1 MANFVDSGYFR
12 QRMTANMRDLGEIF
26 ERTYPKRLDFPEM
39 SAIMYMDKY
48 VLQGRG
54 CSVMHPQSAVIFMEE
69 DILSDTHK
77 PLMLEEFLTVPI
89 LERMARKLCS
99 GSLLSARRNSRR
111 LRAFVFQRRQ
121 R

>member
-1 MANFVDSGYFR
+1 
-12 QRMTANMRDLGEIF
+12 
-26 ERTYPKRLDFPEM
+26 
-39 SAIMYMDKY
+39 
-48 VLQGRG
+48 
-54 CSVMHPQSAVIFMEE
+54 MHPQSAVIFMEE

-89 LERMARKLCS
+89 LERMARKLWNEGSS

>member
-1 MANFVDSGYFR
+1 MQKQSRGEKGGGSVGKFCGFRLFR

-77 PLMLEEFLTVPI
+77 PLMLEAVLFCPI
-89 LERMARKLCS
+89 LN
-99 GSLLSARRNSRR
+99 G
-111 LRAFVFQRRQ
+111 
-121 R
+121 